1 MDFSEFGFSPE
12 LMESLNAMGFQKAT
26 PVQEKA
32 MPPVMAGKDMIAC
45 AQTGTG
51 KTAAYLLPVMNAIFT
66 QNLKGTNALILAP
79 TRELA
84 VQIDQQFQGMAYFLN
99 LHSIPVYGGRD
110 SGEWEI
116 EKKALTSGAD
126 VIIAT
131 PGRLI
136 SHLNLGY
143 VKFENL
149 RFLVLDEA
157 DRMLDMG
164 FFDDLMKIY
173 KHLPQKKQTLM
184 FSATMPP
191 KIRQLASKM
200 LHNYEQVDIAISAP
214 AEGVKQQAYL
224 VHNPQKLELI
234 SQILKEKD
242 YDSVVIFASRKT
254 TVKDLTRSLKKAG
267 FEVEGISSDLDQK
280 EREEILL
287 NFRNKKLKI
296 IVATD
301 VLSRGIDID
310 DINMVLNFDVPG
322 DAEDYVHRVGRTAR
336 AAKTGEAITF
346 ISSDDIQRF
355 HRIERLI
362 KQDVEKLPLPE
373 GMEVGPTYNPRERT
387 GGKKYR
393 GKGNNK
399 GRNRGKGGKPFHK
412 GKHGNRPKGEGGN
425 PQS

>member
-32 MPPVMAGKDMIAC
+32 IPPVMTGKDIIAC

-51 KTAAYLLPVMNAIFT
+51 KTAAYLLPVMNEIFT
-66 QNLKGTNALILAP
+66 KNLKGTNALILAP

-99 LHSIPVYGGRD
+99 LHSVPVYGGRD

-143 VKFENL
+143 VKFQNL
-149 RFLVLDEA
+149 QFLVLDEA

-164 FFDDLMKIY
+164 FFEDLMKIY
-173 KHLPQKKQTLM
+173 KHLPPKKQTLM

-191 KIRQLASKM
+191 KIRQLANKM
-200 LHNYEQVDIAISAP
+200 LTNYAQVDIAISAP

-234 SQILKEKD
+234 SGILKEKD
-242 YDSVVIFASRKT
+242 HDSVVVFASRKT
-254 TVKDLTRSLKKAG
+254 TVKELTRSLKKNG
-267 FEVEGISSDLDQK
+267 FEVEGISSDLEQK
-280 EREEILL
+280 AREEILL

-310 DINMVLNFDVPG
+310 DINMVINYDVPG

-336 AAKTGEAITF
+336 AAKTGEAITL
-346 ISSDDIQRF
+346 INGDDVQRF
-355 HRIERLI
+355 HKIERLI
-362 KQDVEKLPLPE
+362 RQTVDKLALPE
-373 GMEVGPTYNPRERT
+373 GMEQGPAYNPADFK
-387 GGKKYR
+387 GKKKKYKGKRSHR
-393 GKGNNK
+393 GKN
-399 GRNRGKGGKPFHK
+399 NRGKGGKPFQK
-412 GKHGNRPKGEGGN
+412 GRRKGGGDKKE
-425 PQS
+425 